1 MKDFNYWWSQGM
13 TWEAYNVMFEELIQ
27 QGKTTGSDQ
36 SEEMVAYTKLN
47 GHRMK
52 RVEKTFKIDI
62 HLHDLLIDPNTKPL
76 KLLVIS
82 EPWCGDASQSVPA
95 IDEIARLYPEK
106 IDLKIILRDTDTE
119 LIDQFLTNKGR
130 AIPIFLFLDGHFNLL
145 GHWGPRPKEA
155 QAQVMELKALNVSHE
170 EMVEK
175 LMVWYAKD
183 KSQSIQ
189 NELVELIKGFNN

>member
-1 MKDFNYWWSQGM
+1 MKDFKYWWNQAM
-13 TWEAYNVMFEELIQ
+13 TWEEYKAFSEQLIQ
-27 QGKTTGSDQ
+27 EGKTTGADQ

-52 RVEKTFKIDI
+52 RVEKTFKINIALNDA
-62 HLHDLLIDPNTKPL
+62 LVDSNTKPFN
-76 KLLVIS
+76 LLVIS

-95 IDEIARLYPEK
+95 IAEIARLYPEK
-106 IDLKIILRDTDTE
+106 IDLKIILRDTNTE

-130 AIPIFLFLDGHFNLL
+130 AIPIFLFLDQTFNLL
-145 GHWGPRPKEA
+145 GQWGPRPVEA
-155 QAQVMELKALNVSHE
+155 QAKVMELKAQEVSHE

-189 NELVELIKGFNN
+189 NELAETIKNFL

>member
-1 MKDFNYWWSQGM
+1 MKDFKYWWGKSM
-13 TWEAYNVMFEELIQ
+13 TWEDYQELFDSLIAEN
-27 QGKTTGSDQ
+27 KTTGADQ
-36 SEEMVAYTKLN
+36 SEAMVAYTKLN

-62 HLHDLLIDPNTKPL
+62 ELHDLLIHPKTKPFQ
-76 KLLVIS
+76 LLVIT
-82 EPWCGDASQSVPA
+82 EPWCGDASQSVPVIA
-95 IDEIARLYPEK
+95 ELARLYPEK
-106 IDLKIILRDTDTE
+106 IDLRLILRDADTE

-130 AIPIFLFLDGHFNLL
+130 AIPKVLFLDNEFNLL
-145 GHWGPRPKEA
+145 GHWGPRPKIA
-155 QAQVMELKALNVSHE
+155 QQQVMEMKAQDVSHD

-189 NELVELIKGFNN
+189 NEIVEIIKKVL

>member
-1 MKDFNYWWSQGM
+1 MKDFKYWWSQGM

-62 HLHDLLIDPNTKPL
+62 YLHDLLIDPNTKPL

-95 IDEIARLYPEK
+95 IAEIARLYPEK

-130 AIPIFLFLDGHFNLL
+130 AIPILLFLDGHFNLL